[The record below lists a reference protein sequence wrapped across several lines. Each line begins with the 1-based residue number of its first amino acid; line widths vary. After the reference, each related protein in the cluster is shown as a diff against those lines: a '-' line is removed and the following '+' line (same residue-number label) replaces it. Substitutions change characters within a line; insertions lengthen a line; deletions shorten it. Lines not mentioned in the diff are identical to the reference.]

1 MHDLSNDT
9 VSNLS
14 NLNCLLDL
22 GLKNKGFRMGH
33 LNIQGVRNKIDQVG
47 LLLGSDKNQIHVLG
61 LSETKLNATHP
72 DLAFEINGY
81 QKPFRRDRESN
92 SGGGLIVY
100 VRDGICCNRRT
111 DLEQANQECIWLE
124 IKPVKSKSFLLGN
137 IYRPPNSTVQW
148 NAIFEDCLEDVLKE
162 DKEIYLMGDINRD
175 LLNNQINNVW
185 TEYIEGIGLTQLVSE
200 ATRVTSDSKTL
211 IDHIYSNCH
220 ENVNFLHV
228 PKIGLSDHFPIF
240 FTRKMHVQ
248 PPKKNHNTI
257 SYRSFKAF
265 DETKFIE
272 DLQSVPW
279 DTIKLFD
286 DTDDIMEAW
295 LDLFLQVVDKH
306 VPIKQ
311 HRVKHKN
318 QPQWMSPEILEAIK
332 CRDRQKSL
340 GNENEYKI
348 LRNKVIK
355 LIHNSKKTQYQTF
368 IDKNKGNPGSIYKIF
383 QEIGAG
389 KGQRKQ
395 STISS
400 VKVGDTHIDDSTEMA
415 NEFNDF
421 LLISHLN

>member
-1 MHDLSNDT
+1 
-9 VSNLS
+9 
-14 NLNCLLDL
+14 
-22 GLKNKGFRMGH
+22 
-33 LNIQGVRNKIDQVG
+33 
-47 LLLGSDKNQIHVLG
+47 
-61 LSETKLNATHP
+61 
-72 DLAFEINGY
+72 
-81 QKPFRRDRESN
+81 
-92 SGGGLIVY
+92 
-100 VRDGICCNRRT
+100 
-111 DLEQANQECIWLE
+111 
-124 IKPVKSKSFLLGN
+124 
-137 IYRPPNSTVQW
+137 
-148 NAIFEDCLEDVLKE
+148 
-162 DKEIYLMGDINRD
+162 MGDINRD

-185 TEYIEGIGLTQLVSE
+185 TEYIEGFGLTQLVSE

-211 IDHIYSNCH
+211 IDHIYSNCP
-220 ENVNFLHV
+220 ENVNSLHV

-368 IDKNKGNPGSIYKIF
+368 IDKNKGNPGSTYKIF

-389 KGQRKQ
+389 KGQRKH

-421 LLISHLN
+421 FVNIASKLKEPVTSSNHEKLREFCEAKLPAETKFTIPKIQKEKVSKFLSNIDINKATGTDLIGPRLLS